1 MVNFVSRI
9 KCLIDYYNELPEV
22 KRLKELEPYYDN
34 NKLISEILASMDELN
49 KKMKVAYGNEDF
61 LGYKS
66 YKDEY
71 YNKYQ
76 QLLDIPF
83 VEEFKELI
91 DIIYNRLDMTSKII
105 EDELKKNLK

>member
-1 MVNFVSRI
+1 MTDSE
-9 KCLIDYYNELPEV
+9 KNEIL
-22 KRLKELEPYYDN
+22 ELENMAFKDEQLENHAFLSNEINFDKNLECFYMAYDN

-91 DIIYNRLDMTSKII
+91 DII
-105 EDELKKNLK
+105 KKT

>member
-61 LGYKS
+61 LCYKS